1 LRSCITPFGPRLITT
16 SVVCLAQASD
26 EFDENDQLVSDRYI
40 TSVSSLMDA
49 LRSEI
54 SLKGA

>member
-1 LRSCITPFGPRLITT
+1 
-16 SVVCLAQASD
+16 VCLAQASD